1 VSRCHTGIDSGVSR
15 KSQECPYRH
24 GRFHMGGELER
35 PVERRVNGRH
45 VVIFAGH
52 FDVSVGRVDMEIR

>member
-1 VSRCHTGIDSGVSR
+1 
-15 KSQECPYRH
+15 
-24 GRFHMGGELER
+24 MGGELER

-52 FDVSVGRVDMEIR
+52 FDVSVGRVDMEVR